1 MKSPTLSS
9 KSRERDYYQPDS
21 SPEAF
26 STYQY
31 AKPLEPLWSKNNSI
45 NHRKQKAKVKT
56 SPKGENHFDV
66 DKSRSDDET
75 RHVTFEPHTLN
86 MIHSEL
92 PYIFS
97 GGFQGYQSRI
107 RFSRRKPTA
116 FGQSVNNNQDF
127 QKRYKRVLDS
137 DQQPHFIKSS
147 FITGQ
152 RLNNTN
158 SYHRFKTISNR
169 HEQEKDEEF
178 FAIKSVQQINQPFMF
193 PSPASPTRVP
203 NPSLYSECQNSDT
216 SLHVNDFVTSPRS
229 ASSTVADI
237 DSCDNISH
245 GEEDNELQDADKNI
259 KSESKVM
266 KGGTHN
272 NTTSNIPVLSL
283 ELLRVHENA
292 TSAQTKKTQSAC
304 NLTDITERDESDL
317 TKTSRSEIGQDMKIS
332 VRINY
337 KSKEDVIEE
346 HNSTLS
352 ASSGK
357 SRDNLSTKQ
366 LRPNHSSESRKSGST
381 LSDQPL
387 DYLRVEGRLCG
398 EKSDADRRNIDEDTR
413 NIVNIKKNEIIP
425 PSAKNEIPKIIV
437 DLNRLTTISTPVR
450 AIKSKNEHINN
461 DKRETKRGRI
471 KPETRDQSEFIQAQ
485 TDQRSDFFLTY
496 DEGDSPLSH
505 YDTSASPQFDEIQG
519 LEIKGVKNTPR
530 TEIDD
535 SGISISTFENEAI
548 KC

>member
-1 MKSPTLSS
+1 
-9 KSRERDYYQPDS
+9 
-21 SPEAF
+21 
-26 STYQY
+26 
-31 AKPLEPLWSKNNSI
+31 
-45 NHRKQKAKVKT
+45 
-56 SPKGENHFDV
+56 
-66 DKSRSDDET
+66 
-75 RHVTFEPHTLN
+75 
-86 MIHSEL
+86 MIHSEM

-107 RFSRRKPTA
+107 RVSRRKPIV
-116 FGQSVNNNQDF
+116 FGQSSNNNQDF

-152 RLNNTN
+152 RLNNTS
-158 SYHRFKTISNR
+158 SYHRFKTVSNR
-169 HEQEKDEEF
+169 HEQAKDEGI
-178 FAIKSVQQINQPFMF
+178 FAIKSVQQINQQFMLA
-193 PSPASPTRVP
+193 SPASPTRVP
-203 NPSLYSECQNSDT
+203 NPSLYSECQNSDM
-216 SLHVNDFVTSPRS
+216 SLRVNDFVTSPRS
-229 ASSTVADI
+229 VSSTVADI
-237 DSCDNISH
+237 DSCDSISH
-245 GEEDNELQDADKNI
+245 GEDDNELQDGDKNI
-259 KSESKVM
+259 KSESKGR
-266 KGGTHN
+266 KGESHN

-292 TSAQTKKTQSAC
+292 TSAQTKKTHSAC
-304 NLTDITERDESDL
+304 NLTDITERDESNL

-366 LRPNHSSESRKSGST
+366 LRPNHSSESRRSGST

-398 EKSDADRRNIDEDTR
+398 EKADVNRRNIDEDPR
-413 NIVNIKKNEIIP
+413 NKVNIKKNEIIP
-425 PSAKNEIPKIIV
+425 PSAKKEIPKIIV
-437 DLNRLTTISTPVR
+437 DLNRLTTVSTPVR

-461 DKRETKRGRI
+461 DKREPKRGRI

-496 DEGDSPLSH
+496 DDGDSPLSH
-505 YDTSASPQFDEIQG
+505 YDTSASPQFDEIKG